1 MIDVAL
7 PASIKEWEEEAKIHG
22 VLGTSVHKLLDVASA
37 SKIGPKQYYSL
48 RVLWKVNRT
57 GLPNANILGFSKDD
71 PIYRTAS
78 DYLKKSQSWQ
88 DYLANVPSGPLPFSA
103 NKLRDIG
110 AFSNVLYYQR
120 HVEPIEHLGSA
131 DLAMDLVPSKFSPRR
146 APGAPSVSL
155 QPETPSLTTS
165 RGRHT
170 MKKSSYLEPDY
181 SFDDSLVSDNSFAP
195 PDPQSPIS
203 KAIIARSE
211 DEQIVNIALILW
223 LQTLVMFH
231 PRIQLERLKW
241 SVKRLKFGFG
251 EWEARTDG
259 CLRKDGEVKAIVEVK
274 PFARRDYPS
283 AIQKQESAQMA
294 SWIRN
299 SPFDGGWLV
308 VRDGCEFER
317 SIPLARYVFFSLT
330 GLGDSSFPKTLLK
343 YISPLRNSNLRTEII
358 YVSKTKTSLPSD
370 HS

>member
-1 MIDVAL
+1 MSKKAL
-7 PASIKEWEEEAKIHG
+7 PSTIKEWEKEAKIHG
-22 VLGTSVHKLLDVASA
+22 VLDTSVHELLGVSSA
-37 SKIGPKQYYSL
+37 SKIGPKQCYSL
-48 RVLWKVNRT
+48 RVLWKANRT
-57 GLPNANILGFSKDD
+57 DLPNANILGFSKND

-78 DYLKKSQSWQ
+78 DYLKESQSWQ
-88 DYLANVPSGPLPFSA
+88 EYLANVPSGPRSLSG
-103 NKLRDIG
+103 NKFQDIG

-120 HVEPIEHLGSA
+120 DVEPLETLGSA
-131 DLAMDLVPSKFSPRR
+131 DLAMDSVPSKFSPRR
-146 APGAPSVSL
+146 APGAPSVSI
-155 QPETPSLTTS
+155 QPEAPSLTTS

-170 MKKSSYLEPDY
+170 IKKSSYLDLDY
-181 SFDDSLVSDNSFAP
+181 SFDYSLVSDNSFVP
-195 PDPQSPIS
+195 PDPQTPIS

-231 PRIQLERLKW
+231 PQVQLERLKW

-259 CLRKDGEVKAIVEVK
+259 CLRKHGEVKAIVEVK
-274 PFARRDYPS
+274 PFTRLEYSS

-299 SPFDGGWLV
+299 APFDGGWLV

-317 SIPLARYVFFSLT
+317 SIQLARYLFF
-330 GLGDSSFPKTLLK
+330 FF
-343 YISPLRNSNLRTEII
+343 
-358 YVSKTKTSLPSD
+358 
-370 HS
+370 H